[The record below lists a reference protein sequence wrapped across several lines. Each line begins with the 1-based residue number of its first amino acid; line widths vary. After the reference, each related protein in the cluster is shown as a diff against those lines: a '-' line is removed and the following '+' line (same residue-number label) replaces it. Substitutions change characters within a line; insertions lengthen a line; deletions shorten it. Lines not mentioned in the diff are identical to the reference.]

1 MTLATASRLSIA
13 ILIVVGC
20 ATSKPPVTPPPSG
33 LDQPGPGSGPA
44 PGSLADRD
52 RRPEE
57 LVKPDPVVR
66 PPTCTLK
73 PVFFGFNQSVL
84 SDETRTALQ
93 HDAACLK
100 ELGFPSVIVNGHCDE
115 RGTSEY
121 NLVLGLKR
129 AERVREY
136 LVGLGVP
143 RASLTPNTLGKEAP
157 VCTEGNEACWSR
169 CRRADLVR

>member
-1 MTLATASRLSIA
+1 MTLATASRLTIA
-13 ILIVVGC
+13 VLIVLGC
-20 ATSKPPVTPPPSG
+20 ATSKPPVTPPSSG
-33 LDQPGPGSGPA
+33 LDKPGQGNGPGS
-44 PGSLADRD
+44 GSLADRD
-52 RRPEE
+52 GRPED
-57 LVKPDPVVR
+57 LVKPDSVAR

-73 PVFFGFNQSVL
+73 PVYFGFNQSVL

-93 HDAACLK
+93 DNAACLK
-100 ELGFPSVIVNGHCDE
+100 ELGAPAVIVNGHCDE

-129 AERVREY
+129 AERVRDY

-143 RASLTPNTLGKEAP
+143 RSSLTPNTLGKEAP
-157 VCTEGNEACWSR
+157 VCTEANEACWSR